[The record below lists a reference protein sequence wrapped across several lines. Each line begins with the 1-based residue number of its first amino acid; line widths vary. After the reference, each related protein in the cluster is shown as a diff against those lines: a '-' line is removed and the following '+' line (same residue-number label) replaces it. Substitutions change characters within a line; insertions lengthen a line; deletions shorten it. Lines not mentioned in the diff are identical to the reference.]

1 VCAIDAETLETRV
14 IKVTGR
20 RIGDASMHPD
30 LPDQIAGNQPIGLVT
45 AAGAYDTRAC
55 HAAIAPR
62 GAAAVIPPPA
72 ITAWKQQ
79 SAGAAKRYD
88 ALHGCRRFGRTI
100 WKRWTGCHRRSLVV
114 AKMRCFMLF
123 GQRVKSRDF
132 DRQVAELQIRAAIL
146 NRVKP

>member
-62 GAAAVIPPPA
+62 GAAAVIPPRNNGME
-72 ITAWKQQ
+72 TAVCRGGQTLRCPSRLPTIWSHYLEAMDRLPPTKSGRSQ
-79 SAGAAKRYD
+79 D
-88 ALHGCRRFGRTI
+88 ALLHALGPARHVPR
-100 WKRWTGCHRRSLVV
+100 L
-114 AKMRCFMLF
+114 
-123 GQRVKSRDF
+123 
-132 DRQVAELQIRAAIL
+132 
-146 NRVKP
+146 